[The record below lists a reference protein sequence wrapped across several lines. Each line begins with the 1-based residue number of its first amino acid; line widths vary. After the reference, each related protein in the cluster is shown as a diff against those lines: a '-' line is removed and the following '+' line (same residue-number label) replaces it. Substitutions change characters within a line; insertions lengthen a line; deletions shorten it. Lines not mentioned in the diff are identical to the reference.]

1 MQLFSFTRLLSMVL
15 VLILSLPVWAAE
27 DDVALSNDP
36 MVKQTVND
44 VGIVVGAGVAGAIIG
59 LSTLSFYQKPKEHWK
74 NITIGGAIGVIV
86 GVGAVAYLQA
96 TRSQSIEDEADEEE
110 EARLKSPIEFSTLAR
125 SNWHDENHESHNS
138 KLASAFNYSF
148 TF

>member
-1 MQLFSFTRLLSMVL
+1 MKIFSSTRLLSLVL
-15 VLILSLPVWAAE
+15 VLIFALPALAADE
-27 DDVALSNDP
+27 DMALSNDP

-44 VGIVVGAGVAGAIIG
+44 VGIVVGAGAAGAIIG

-96 TRSQSIEDEADEEE
+96 TRSQAIEDEADDEE
-110 EARLKSPIEFSTLAR
+110 EARLKAPGDFSTLAR
-125 SNWHDENHESHNS
+125 SSWHQENHESHNS
-138 KLASAFNYSF
+138 KLPSAFNYSF

>member
-1 MQLFSFTRLLSMVL
+1 MQPFSSIRLVSLVL
-15 VLILSLPVWAAE
+15 VLIFSMPVLAADE
-27 DDVALSNDP
+27 DSALSNDP

-44 VGIVVGAGVAGAIIG
+44 VGIVVGAGAAGAIIG

-96 TRSQSIEDEADEEE
+96 TRSQTIEDESEEE
-110 EARLKSPIEFSTLAR
+110 EASLKAPSDFSTLAR
-125 SNWHDENHESHNS
+125 SSWHHENHESHNL
-138 KLASAFNYSF
+138 KLPSAFNYSL

>member
-1 MQLFSFTRLLSMVL
+1 MQLFSSTRLLSLVL
-15 VLILSLPVWAAE
+15 VLILSLPAWAADE
-27 DDVALSNDP
+27 DIALSNDP

-44 VGIVVGAGVAGAIIG
+44 VGIVVGAGAAGAIIG

-96 TRSQSIEDEADEEE
+96 TRSQAIADEADEEE
-110 EARLKSPIEFSTLAR
+110 EADHKAPIEFTTLAR
-125 SNWHDENHESHNS
+125 STWHDENHESHNS